1 VDKSKLPKMTRRS
14 DYVPIPGVVSWKPGK
29 SRTKAGAMDDNAVK
43 RAKKNV
49 SKRKSILD
57 QLK

>member
-1 VDKSKLPKMTRRS
+1 MDKSKLPNMTRRS
-14 DYVPIPGVVSWKPGK
+14 KYVPIPGVVDWKTRT
-29 SRTKAGAMDDNAVK
+29 RTKAGSMDDDAVK

>member
-1 VDKSKLPKMTRRS
+1 MTRRS
-14 DYVPIPGVVSWKPGK
+14 EYVPIPGVVNWKPGK

-43 RAKKNV
+43 RVKKNV

>member
-1 VDKSKLPKMTRRS
+1 MTRRS
-14 DYVPIPGVVSWKPGK
+14 DYVPIPGVVSWKPEK